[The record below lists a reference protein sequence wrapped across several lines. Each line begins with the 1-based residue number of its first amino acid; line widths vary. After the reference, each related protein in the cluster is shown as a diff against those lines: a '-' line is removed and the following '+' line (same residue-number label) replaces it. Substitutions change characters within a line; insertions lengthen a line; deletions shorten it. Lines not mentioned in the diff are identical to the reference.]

1 MCDMHVAI
9 GSDGSAFSLQDTQG
23 LPSPHPRN
31 IATFPRFLQT
41 VREHRLMSLQDAVYK
56 MTALPAAILGLRD
69 RGTLEPGKAADI
81 TVFDYESVC
90 DQCTFTDSL
99 VAPSGIEHVLVCG
112 VFSLKSGSIT
122 GARPGQ
128 VLLR

>member
-1 MCDMHVAI
+1 
-9 GSDGSAFSLQDTQG
+9 
-23 LPSPHPRN
+23 
-31 IATFPRFLQT
+31 
-41 VREHRLMSLQDAVYK
+41 MSLQDAVYK
-56 MTALPAAILGLRD
+56 MTALPAALLGLRD

-81 TVFDYESVC
+81 TVFDFESVC

-99 VAPSGIEHVLVCG
+99 VAPSGIEHVLVSG